1 MKTLDQNQMA
11 CEALSE
17 DHSESGEPLQRLL
30 QTTEQ
35 MLGHAQR
42 LEWDEMEQ
50 LQVQRNIDLKAGLG
64 NPSSTAPD
72 TESVRDTLASLLSLN
87 DSLVKK
93 VALAR
98 GEALQNSRK
107 LQQSRSGAR
116 NYQQLQNSTRT

>member
-1 MKTLDQNQMA
+1 MKMLDQNQMG

-17 DHSESGEPLQRLL
+17 DGSKSREPLQRLL
-30 QTTEQ
+30 HTTEQ
-35 MLGHAQR
+35 MLGHAER

-64 NPSSTAPD
+64 NPSTAPD

-93 VALAR
+93 VAQAR
-98 GEALQNSRK
+98 SEVLQNSRK